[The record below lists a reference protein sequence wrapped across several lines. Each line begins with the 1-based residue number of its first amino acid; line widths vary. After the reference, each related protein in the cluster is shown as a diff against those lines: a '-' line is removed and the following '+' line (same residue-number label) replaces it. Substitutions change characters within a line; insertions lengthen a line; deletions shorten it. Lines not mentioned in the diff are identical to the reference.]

1 MQASLEEDLNVKVNE
16 MKNMKLELVNTKE
29 ILETAKMAKESL
41 TQELCEK
48 NTQLNAYR
56 SVGSEVDCRRWK
68 NTHTEI
74 KSFRQ
79 QLSEEKVKNENQIR
93 KIN

>member
-1 MQASLEEDLNVKVNE
+1 MEDQLKLSLQKQASLEENLNFKVNE

-29 ILETAKMAKESL
+29 NLEMAKMAKELL

-68 NTHTEI
+68 NKSYRDQII
-74 KSFRQ
+74 KAT
-79 QLSEEKVKNENQIR
+79 VK
-93 KIN
+93 